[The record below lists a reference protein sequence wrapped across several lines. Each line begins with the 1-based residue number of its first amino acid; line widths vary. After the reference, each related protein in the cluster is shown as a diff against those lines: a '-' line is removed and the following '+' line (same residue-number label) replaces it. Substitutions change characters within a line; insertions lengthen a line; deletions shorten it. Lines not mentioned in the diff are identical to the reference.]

1 MCFIFKHTYYQQNKI
16 NEFIYVKYINQA
28 SFKIKKSESIYI
40 CSFYIYIYIF
50 YKNMIEKFL
59 INLFKIVNV
68 SVFRTG
74 LDDFIFEEQYK
85 VEFKKFKTS
94 TYWYIWF

>member
-1 MCFIFKHTYYQQNKI
+1 MLNISIKQALKSKNQNL
-16 NEFIYVKYINQA
+16 NIYMLIL
-28 SFKIKKSESIYI
+28 
-40 CSFYIYIYIF
+40 YIYIF

-94 TYWYIWF
+94 TSTRIFLY

>member
-1 MCFIFKHTYYQQNKI
+1 MLNISIKQALKSKNQNL
-16 NEFIYVKYINQA
+16 NIYMLIL
-28 SFKIKKSESIYI
+28 
-40 CSFYIYIYIF
+40 YIYIF

-94 TYWYIWF
+94 TPKRIFFY